1 MVLDN
6 RGFLREAKLEINVS
20 SQTTSFQNR
29 AISKAIDVEFDDI
42 KGTIHFV
49 GIGGIGMSALAR
61 LALARGKAVSGSDKA
76 DSPLLDELRSKGA
89 TIYLG
94 HSAENVRDA
103 SVLVVSTAITKDNAE
118 AVEAAQRQIP
128 IIHRSAML
136 AHLTEGK
143 RLIGISGTHGKTTT
157 TGMVAQIL
165 IDGKLDP
172 SVVVGG
178 VFQKINANSRHGE
191 SDLFV
196 AEVDES
202 DGTQV
207 GAESYIS
214 VVTNIEG
221 DHLENYPGGLPEIE
235 QAMKK
240 FVLNTTGATVICADD
255 AGCRSLLDAVNR
267 SLQEGTPN
275 KFSVITYGQG
285 NQFGADYTFESTG
298 PFSIVMKKGGTVL
311 GSVELAVPGEHNKYN
326 ALATTIIG
334 LELGIDFDT
343 IAKSLATFNGVNRRF
358 QVLGEARGVIVID
371 DYAHHPTEV
380 DLTLKGAREYL
391 KLKAT
396 QRALAA
402 SGNGACEP
410 GRLVVLF
417 QPHQPGRLQNHW
429 EAFCNSFTD
438 ADLVLVT
445 DIYVAR
451 GKEIEGVNSE
461 RFARE
466 INHKNVH
473 YVKGQIAN
481 LATSVIPFLQPNDIL
496 MTIGAGDI
504 TGVGPQI
511 IELLS

>member
-1 MVLDN
+1 
-6 RGFLREAKLEINVS
+6 
-20 SQTTSFQNR
+20 
-29 AISKAIDVEFDDI
+29 
-42 KGTIHFV
+42 
-49 GIGGIGMSALAR
+49 MSALAR

-76 DSPLLDELRSKGA
+76 DSPLLDELREKGA
-89 TIYLG
+89 TIFLG

-103 SVLVVSTAITKDNAE
+103 ALMVVSTAITPDNAE

-136 AHLTEGK
+136 AHLTQGK
-143 RLIGISGTHGKTTT
+143 KLIGISGTHGKTTT

-165 IDGKLDP
+165 IDGQLDP

-191 SDLFV
+191 SDYFV
-196 AEVDES
+196 AEIDES

-207 GAESYIS
+207 GVDSFIS

-235 QAMKK
+235 LAMKK

-255 AGCRSLLDAVNR
+255 AGCRRLLDAVNE
-267 SLQEGTPN
+267 SKN
-275 KFSVITYGQG
+275 NFSVITYGQG
-285 NQFGADYTFESTG
+285 TENSADYTFESTG
-298 PFSIVMKKGGTVL
+298 PFSIVMKKGSTVL

-343 IAKSLATFNGVNRRF
+343 IAKSLATFTGVNRRF

-380 DLTLKGAREYL
+380 DLTLKGAKEYL
-391 KLKAT
+391 QLKAT

-402 SGNGACEP
+402 SKNGAGEP

-429 EAFCNSFTD
+429 DAFCNSFTD

-451 GKEIEGVNSE
+451 GKDIEGVTSE

-473 YVKGQIAN
+473 YLKGQIAN
-481 LATSVIPFLQPNDIL
+481 LASDVIPFLQPNDIL

>member
-1 MVLDN
+1 
-6 RGFLREAKLEINVS
+6 
-20 SQTTSFQNR
+20 
-29 AISKAIDVEFDDI
+29 
-42 KGTIHFV
+42 
-49 GIGGIGMSALAR
+49 MSALAR
-61 LALARGKAVSGSDKA
+61 LALAAGKAVSGSDKA
-76 DSPLLDELRSKGA
+76 DSPLLDELRQKGA
-89 TIYLG
+89 TIFLG

-103 SVLVVSTAITKDNAE
+103 ALLVVSTAITSENPE

-136 AHLTEGK
+136 AHLTRSKKLVGV
-143 RLIGISGTHGKTTT
+143 SGTHGKTTT
-157 TGMVAQIL
+157 TGMIAQIL

-191 SDLFV
+191 SDFFV
-196 AEVDES
+196 AEIDES

-207 GAESYIS
+207 GVDSYIS

-221 DHLENYPGGLPEIE
+221 DHLENYPGGLPEIDL
-235 QAMKK
+235 AMKK
-240 FVLNTTGATVICADD
+240 FVLNTTRATVICADD
-255 AGCRSLLDAVNR
+255 AGCRRLLEAISESVN
-267 SLQEGTPN
+267 N
-275 KFSVITYGQG
+275 FSVITYGQG
-285 NQFGADYTFESTG
+285 TENSADYTFESTG
-298 PFSIVMKKGGTVL
+298 PFSIVMKKGSTVL
-311 GSVELAVPGEHNKYN
+311 GAVELAVPGEHNKYN

-343 IAKSLATFNGVNRRF
+343 IVKSLATFTGVNRRF

-380 DLTLKGAREYL
+380 DATLKGAKEYL

-396 QRALAA
+396 QRALAS
-402 SGNGACEP
+402 SGNGAGEP
-410 GRLVVLF
+410 GRLVALF

-429 EAFCNSFTD
+429 DAFCNSFTD

-451 GKEIEGVNSE
+451 GKGIEGVTSE

-473 YVKGQIAN
+473 YIKGQIAN
-481 LATSVIPFLQPNDIL
+481 LASEVIPFLQPNDIL

>member
-1 MVLDN
+1 
-6 RGFLREAKLEINVS
+6 
-20 SQTTSFQNR
+20 
-29 AISKAIDVEFDDI
+29 
-42 KGTIHFV
+42 
-49 GIGGIGMSALAR
+49 MSALAR
-61 LALARGKAVSGSDKA
+61 LALAEGKDVSGSDKA
-76 DSPLLDELRSKGA
+76 DSPLLDELRQKGA
-89 TIYLG
+89 TIFLG

-103 SVLVVSTAITKDNAE
+103 ALLVVSTAITSENPE

-136 AHLTEGK
+136 AHLTRGK
-143 RLIGISGTHGKTTT
+143 KLIGISGTHGKTTT

-165 IDGKLDP
+165 IDGELDP

-178 VFQKINANSRHGE
+178 VFPKINANSRHGE

-196 AEVDES
+196 AEIDES

-207 GAESYIS
+207 GVDSYIS

-235 QAMKK
+235 LAMKK
-240 FVLNTTGATVICADD
+240 FVLNSSGATVICADD
-255 AGCRSLLDAVNR
+255 AGCRRLLDAVED
-267 SLQEGTPN
+267 SVSKGAPH
-275 KFSVITYGQG
+275 KFSVITYGQETE
-285 NQFGADYTFESTG
+285 FPADYTFESTS
-298 PFSIVMKKGGTVL
+298 PFSIVMKKGSTVL
-311 GSVELAVPGEHNKYN
+311 GSIELSVPGEHNKYN

-334 LELGIDFDT
+334 LELGLDFDT
-343 IAKSLATFNGVNRRF
+343 IAKSLATFTGVNRRF

-380 DLTLKGAREYL
+380 DATLKGAREYL

-396 QRALAA
+396 QRSLT
-402 SGNGACEP
+402 SSRNGAGEP

-429 EAFCNSFTD
+429 DAFCNSFTD

-451 GKEIEGVNSE
+451 GKGIEGITSE

-473 YVKGQIAN
+473 YIQTEITN
-481 LATSVIPFLQPNDIL
+481 LASDVIPFLQPNDIL